1 MAKLVNDWL
10 DELAAWSKPFLDAL
24 EHPARRHWAPYYLRG
39 LLLPGERK
47 SVQPMATRLGL
58 PAHDQ
63 LHNFI
68 ASPSWDGAALEA
80 VLARKADAL
89 VGGPDAVLVVDDTAL
104 PKKGSASVGVAHQ
117 YAGVL
122 GKNANCQVLVSL
134 TLAREEVPIPVAL
147 RLFLPRAWVAAPARL
162 ERAGVPAE
170 YRAARAKGE
179 VALAEIDRVLAL
191 GLRFGCVLADAGYGN
206 SALFRQA
213 LTARG
218 LCWAVG
224 IPKVQTAYGTEVTL
238 LWPKAHTGRRRLKP
252 VPSEKPTSAE
262 ALLAQAA
269 WRPMAWR
276 QGSKGPLAAE
286 FAVLRV
292 RVADGPTTRD
302 GTHLPGEEVWLVGE
316 RRVTGEVKYYL
327 SNLPADTP
335 HERLVVL
342 IKARWVCEQAHQQ
355 MKEELGLDHFEGR
368 NWHGLHHH
376 AVMVMIAM
384 AFLQHLRLAEH
395 RRTGRGKNAPPRS
408 GTTTIAKPARGA
420 RRPRRAPAETTAS
433 ANTMSALQL

>member
-1 MAKLVNDWL
+1 MAELVNDWL
-10 DELAAWSKPFLDAL
+10 DELAAWSEPFLDAL
-24 EHPARRHWAPYYLRG
+24 EHPARRHWAPYYLQG

-80 VLARKADAL
+80 VLARKADTL

-117 YAGVL
+117 YAGAL
-122 GKNANCQVLVSL
+122 GKNANCQALVSL
-134 TLAREEVPIPVAL
+134 TLAREEVPVPVAL
-147 RLFLPRAWVAAPARL
+147 RLFLPRAWVADPARL
-162 ERAGVPAE
+162 ERAGVPPE
-170 YRAARAKGE
+170 HRAARAKGE

-218 LCWAVG
+218 LWWAVG

-238 LWPKAHTGRRRLKP
+238 LWPKARTGRRRLKP

-269 WRPMAWR
+269 WRPMVWR
-276 QGSKGPLAAE
+276 HGSKGPLAAE

-292 RVADGPTTRD
+292 RVADGETTRT

-316 RRVTGEVKYYL
+316 RRATGEVKYYL

-335 HERLVVL
+335 HERLVGL

-376 AVMVMIAM
+376 ALMVMIAM

-408 GTTTIAKPARGA
+408 GTATIAKPTRGTH
-420 RRPRRAPAETTAS
+420 RSRRAPAETTAS

>member
-1 MAKLVNDWL
+1 
-10 DELAAWSKPFLDAL
+10 
-24 EHPARRHWAPYYLRG
+24 
-39 LLLPGERK
+39 
-47 SVQPMATRLGL
+47 
-58 PAHDQ
+58 
-63 LHNFI
+63 
-68 ASPSWDGAALEA
+68 
-80 VLARKADAL
+80 
-89 VGGPDAVLVVDDTAL
+89 
-104 PKKGSASVGVAHQ
+104 
-117 YAGVL
+117 
-122 GKNANCQVLVSL
+122 L

-224 IPKVQTAYGTEVTL
+224 IPKVQTAYGMEVTL

-292 RVADGPTTRD
+292 RVADGQTTRD

-335 HERLVVL
+335 HERLVGL

-408 GTTTIAKPARGA
+408 GTTTIAEPACGA
-420 RRPRRAPAETTAS
+420 CHPRRAPAETTAS

>member
-10 DELAAWSKPFLDAL
+10 DELAAWSEPFLDAL

-122 GKNANCQVLVSL
+122 GKNATCQVLVSL

-147 RLFLPRAWVAAPARL
+147 RLFLPRAWVAATARL

-224 IPKVQTAYGTEVTL
+224 IPKVQTAYGMEVTL

-316 RRVTGEVKYYL
+316 RRVTAEVKYYL

-335 HERLVVL
+335 HERLVGL

-408 GTTTIAKPARGA
+408 GTTTIAEPACGA
-420 RRPRRAPAETTAS
+420 CHPRRAPAETTAS
-433 ANTMSALQL
+433 ASTVSALQM